1 MEEFLRVII
10 SNLVENKDAVEINTI
25 DKGKSVTFEVKV
37 AQEDMGKVIGKQGRI
52 AQAIR
57 NVMKAVANMLPNLE
71 IGQIV
76 NTFGIKGM
84 VKVKPFTDDIR
95 RFDELKAVYVEKNGN
110 QTEFEIEEVKYHKD
124 MVLIKFKGIDKVEQA
139 EMLRNSYLTVSRDS
153 VEKLE
158 EGRYYI
164 VDLLGLEVYTDEQIL
179 LGTLEDI
186 FNTGSND
193 IYVVKDK
200 QGKQILLPAI
210 QDVIKQIDIENKKI
224 IVHLLPGLI

>member
-1 MEEFLRVII
+1 
-10 SNLVENKDAVEINTI
+10 
-25 DKGKSVTFEVKV
+25 
-37 AQEDMGKVIGKQGRI
+37 
-52 AQAIR
+52 
-57 NVMKAVANMLPNLE
+57 MLPNLE

-95 RFDELKAVYVEKNGN
+95 RFDELKTVYVEKNGTK
-110 QTEFEIEEVKYHKD
+110 TEYEIEEVKYHKD